1 MKKIKTLVFTFLVLF
16 IMTNL
21 AQAMSLDE
29 IYRDIVKSD
38 NRGYLPMFVKNRTA
52 PDFWDDETILK
63 DVPAPKPEDTSPI
76 NPDLEIVKLENERK
90 IREAQIKSE
99 LAKWNGVLANIKA
112 GNVTPVE
119 LRAVELKAEANYPQA
134 VEILAWIYA
143 RGVGVAPDLVKAFN
157 LYQKAAELGV
167 PDASLNAARVYKIM
181 PARMREQLT
190 SYK

>member
-1 MKKIKTLVFTFLVLF
+1 MKKIKTLVFTFILSLTA
-16 IMTNL
+16 TNL

-38 NRGYLPMFVKNRTA
+38 NRGYLPMFVKNRAA
-52 PDFWDDETILK
+52 PDFWDEEVVLK
-63 DVPAPKPEDTSPI
+63 NVPAPKPEDTSPI

-90 IREAQIKSE
+90 IREAKLKTE
-99 LAKWNGVLANIKA
+99 LAKWNAVLENIKA

-119 LRAVELKAEANYPQA
+119 LRAVELKVEENNPQA
-134 VEILAWIYA
+134 VEILAWVYA
-143 RGVGVAPDLVKAFN
+143 RGVGVSPDLIKAFN

-167 PDASLNAARVYKIM
+167 PDASLNAARVYKAM
-181 PARMREQLT
+181 PGRLREQLT